1 MLHVRSQYVCTR
13 TYHSHTTSARSL
25 AKLSIIRGKKEIEE
39 NVAIEKTLFSSS
51 SSSRRFFAQ
60 NPQKNER
67 REEGCCCSICSRLV
81 VFVVSHGVA
90 GHAHAP
96 ARSPVPRAPSPR
108 STDAV
113 RDGGRD
119 ERQHRLDGDVVRHR
133 GFVSIDPTGREG
145 RNGNDDKV

>member
-1 MLHVRSQYVCTR
+1 MGLKRPSSLR
-13 TYHSHTTSARSL
+13 RRLL
-25 AKLSIIRGKKEIEE
+25 AKVSLHKTRKTPRKK
-39 NVAIEKTLFSSS
+39 L
-51 SSSRRFFAQ
+51 
-60 NPQKNER
+60 
-67 REEGCCCSICSRLV
+67 LLLLLLLLL
-81 VFVVSHGVA
+81 FVVSHGVA

>member
-1 MLHVRSQYVCTR
+1 MSPLKRPSSLR
-13 TYHSHTTSARSL
+13 RRLL
-25 AKLSIIRGKKEIEE
+25 AKVSLHKTRKTPRGL
-39 NVAIEKTLFSSS
+39 LFDLFA
-51 SSSRRFFAQ
+51 SRCVR
-60 NPQKNER
+60 P
-67 REEGCCCSICSRLV
+67 I
-81 VFVVSHGVA
+81 SHGVA